1 MTSAVRQSP
10 ADVAPGGT
18 EPAAKDIIMLFHRY
32 LKSFYLRYAPL
43 YLLGI
48 AALIAV
54 NYAQLYIPE
63 YLGRLV
69 DLCTAAAQGGTRLTV
84 ADIGDLLLGVL
95 LVAVILFVGRSIWR
109 LSIFNASGRTE
120 AGLRR
125 LMFEKSERLSPRY
138 YHENKVGGV
147 MAWFTSDLSTVE
159 EYLGWGTVMSVDAV
173 FLSILTVWRMIRL
186 DWVMTLFL
194 LLPLLLIVLWGALV
208 EKYMALKWDARQQAF
223 DRLYDFSQESFT
235 GLAVIKAFVKE
246 TQELHAF
253 AKVARRNRDENISF
267 VRVSVLFD
275 VIISVIIGVCMAAL
289 LALGGYFVW
298 RLTGGTPAVIF
309 GHTMDLTAGGVVTF
323 IGYFDT
329 LIWPMMAM
337 GQIVSMRSR
346 FRASMRRITR
356 FLDEEE
362 ELRDA
367 PGAAPLTDV
376 QGGIAVRHLTFAYP
390 STGNDALSDVS
401 FTVAPGETVGIVGR
415 VGCGKT
421 TLVSLL
427 LRLWNVPEGT
437 VLFDGQDIMHATAAS
452 VREAVAY
459 VPQDQFLFSDT
470 IRGNIALAKP
480 GASDEEIR
488 AAARFA
494 DVDDNITAFRDGYD
508 TVLGERGVTLS
519 GGQKQ
524 RVAMARAALKNAP
537 IMIFDDSV
545 SAVDMATEERIL
557 SHIRE
562 ERRGKTTL
570 IVASRVSTV
579 AGADRILVLRD
590 GRVEAFDTPAR
601 LSETSETYRTMVRL
615 QALERE
621 AGGGETA

>member
-1 MTSAVRQSP
+1 
-10 ADVAPGGT
+10 
-18 EPAAKDIIMLFHRY
+18 MLFHRY
-32 LKSFYLRYAPL
+32 LKPFYLRYAPL

-48 AALIAV
+48 AALVVV

-63 YLGRLV
+63 YLGSLI
-69 DLCTAAAQGGTRLTV
+69 DLCTAAAREGTPLTV
-84 ADIGDLLLGVL
+84 SDIGGLLLGVL

-109 LSIFNASGRTE
+109 LSIFNASGKTE

-125 LMFEKSERLSPRY
+125 LMFGKSERLSPRY

-159 EYLGWGTVMSVDAV
+159 EYLGWGTVMSVDAI
-173 FLSILTVWRMIRL
+173 FLSLLTVWRMIRL

-194 LLPLLLIVLWGALV
+194 LLPLLLIIVWGALV
-208 EKYMALKWDARQQAF
+208 EKYMSMKWDARQQAF

-253 AKVARRNRDENISF
+253 AKVARRNRDESVSF
-267 VRVSVLFD
+267 VRLSVLFD
-275 VIISVIIGVCMAAL
+275 VIISIIIGVCMAAL

-298 RLTGGTPAVIF
+298 RLAGGTPAVIF
-309 GHTMDLTAGGVVTF
+309 GHEMDLTAGGVVTF

-356 FLDEEE
+356 FLDEDE

-367 PGAAPLTDV
+367 PDAAPLRDV
-376 QGGIAVRHLTFAYP
+376 RGGIAVRHLTFAYP
-390 STGNDALSDVS
+390 ATESDALSDVS

-480 GASDEEIR
+480 DATDEEIR

-494 DVDDNITAFRDGYD
+494 DVDDNITAFRSGYD

-524 RVAMARAALKNAP
+524 RVAMARAALKDAP

-557 SHIRE
+557 SNIAK

>member
-1 MTSAVRQSP
+1 
-10 ADVAPGGT
+10 
-18 EPAAKDIIMLFHRY
+18 MLFHRY
-32 LKSFYLRYAPL
+32 LKPFYLRYAPL

-48 AALIAV
+48 AALVVV

-63 YLGRLV
+63 YLGSLI
-69 DLCTAAAQGGTRLTV
+69 DLCTAAAREGTPLTV
-84 ADIGDLLLGVL
+84 SDIGGLLLGVL

-109 LSIFNASGRTE
+109 LSIFNASGKTE

-125 LMFEKSERLSPRY
+125 LMFGKSERLSPRY

-159 EYLGWGTVMSVDAV
+159 EYLGWGTVMSVDAI
-173 FLSILTVWRMIRL
+173 FLSLLTVWRMIRL

-194 LLPLLLIVLWGALV
+194 LLPLLLIIVWGALV
-208 EKYMALKWDARQQAF
+208 EKYMSMKWDARQQAF

-253 AKVARRNRDENISF
+253 AKVARRNRDESVSF
-267 VRVSVLFD
+267 VRLSVLFD
-275 VIISVIIGVCMAAL
+275 VIISIIIGVCMAAL

-298 RLTGGTPAVIF
+298 RLAGGTPAVIF
-309 GHTMDLTAGGVVTF
+309 GHEMDLTAGGVVTF

-367 PGAAPLTDV
+367 PDAAPLRDV
-376 QGGIAVRHLTFAYP
+376 RGGIAVRHLTFAYP
-390 STGNDALSDVS
+390 ATESDALSDVS

-452 VREAVAY
+452 VRKAVAY

-480 GASDEEIR
+480 DATDDEIR

-494 DVDDNITAFRDGYD
+494 DVDDNITAFRGGYD

-524 RVAMARAALKNAP
+524 RVAMARAALKDAP

-557 SHIRE
+557 SNIAK

>member
-1 MTSAVRQSP
+1 
-10 ADVAPGGT
+10 
-18 EPAAKDIIMLFHRY
+18 MLFHRY
-32 LKSFYLRYAPL
+32 LKHFYLRYAPL
-43 YLLGI
+43 YLIGI

-69 DLCTAAAQGGTRLTV
+69 DLCTAAGRDGRNLTV
-84 ADIGDLLLGVL
+84 SDIGDLLLGVV

-109 LSIFNASGRTE
+109 LSIFNASGKTE

-159 EYLGWGTVMSVDAV
+159 EYLGWGTVMSVDAI

-194 LLPLLLIVLWGALV
+194 LLPLLLIVVWGALV
-208 EKYMALKWDARQQAF
+208 EKYMALKWDARQTAF

-275 VIISVIIGVCMAAL
+275 VIISVIIGICMAAL

-298 RLTGGTPAVIF
+298 RLAGGSPAVIF

-367 PGAAPLTDV
+367 PDAVPLRDV
-376 QGGIAVRHLTFAYP
+376 QGGITVDHLTFAYP
-390 STGNDALSDVS
+390 ATEHDALTDIS

-437 VLFDGQDIMHATAAS
+437 VLFDGQDIMRATAES
-452 VREAVAY
+452 VRGAVAY

-480 GASDEEIR
+480 DATDEEIR
-488 AAARFA
+488 AAAQFA

-524 RVAMARAALKNAP
+524 RVAMARAALKDAP

-557 SHIRE
+557 SHIARE
-562 ERRGKTTL
+562 RHGKTTL

-590 GRVEAFDTPAR
+590 GRVEAFDTPAH
-601 LSETSETYRTMVRL
+601 LAETSETYRTMVRL

>member
-1 MTSAVRQSP
+1 
-10 ADVAPGGT
+10 
-18 EPAAKDIIMLFHRY
+18 MLFHRY
-32 LKSFYLRYAPL
+32 LKPFYLRYAPL

-48 AALIAV
+48 AALVVV

-63 YLGRLV
+63 YLGSLI
-69 DLCTAAAQGGTRLTV
+69 DLCTAAAREGTPLTV
-84 ADIGDLLLGVL
+84 SDIGGLLLGVL

-109 LSIFNASGRTE
+109 LSIFNASGKTE

-125 LMFEKSERLSPRY
+125 LMFGKSERLSPRY

-159 EYLGWGTVMSVDAV
+159 EYLGWGTVMSVDAI
-173 FLSILTVWRMIRL
+173 FLSLLTVWRMIRL

-194 LLPLLLIVLWGALV
+194 LLPLLLIIVWGALV
-208 EKYMALKWDARQQAF
+208 EKYMSMKWDARQQAF

-253 AKVARRNRDENISF
+253 AKVARRNRDESVSF
-267 VRVSVLFD
+267 VRLSVLFD
-275 VIISVIIGVCMAAL
+275 VIISIIIGVCMAAL

-298 RLTGGTPAVIF
+298 RLTGGAPAVIF
-309 GHTMDLTAGGVVTF
+309 GHEMDLTAGGVVTF

-367 PGAAPLTDV
+367 PDAAPLRDV
-376 QGGIAVRHLTFAYP
+376 RGGIAVRHLTFAYP
-390 STGNDALSDVS
+390 ATESDALSDVS

-480 GASDEEIR
+480 DATDEEIR
-488 AAARFA
+488 AAAQFA

-524 RVAMARAALKNAP
+524 RVAMARAALKDAP

-557 SHIRE
+557 SHIAK

>member
-1 MTSAVRQSP
+1 
-10 ADVAPGGT
+10 
-18 EPAAKDIIMLFHRY
+18 MLFHRY
-32 LKSFYLRYAPL
+32 LKPFYLRYAPL

-48 AALIAV
+48 AALVVV

-63 YLGRLV
+63 YLGSLI
-69 DLCTAAAQGGTRLTV
+69 DLCTAAAREGTPLTV
-84 ADIGDLLLGVL
+84 SDIGGLLLGVL

-109 LSIFNASGRTE
+109 LSIFNASGKTE

-125 LMFEKSERLSPRY
+125 LMFGKSERLSPRY

-159 EYLGWGTVMSVDAV
+159 EYLGWGTVMSVDAI
-173 FLSILTVWRMIRL
+173 FLSLLTVWRMIRL

-194 LLPLLLIVLWGALV
+194 LLPLLLIIVWGALV
-208 EKYMALKWDARQQAF
+208 EKYMSMKWDARQQAF

-253 AKVARRNRDENISF
+253 AKVARRNRDESVSF
-267 VRVSVLFD
+267 VRLSVLFD

-289 LALGGYFVW
+289 LALGYFVW
-298 RLTGGTPAVIF
+298 RLAGGTPAVIF
-309 GHTMDLTAGGVVTF
+309 GHEMDLTAGGVVTF

-346 FRASMRRITR
+346 FHASMRRITR

-367 PGAAPLTDV
+367 PDAAPLRDV
-376 QGGIAVRHLTFAYP
+376 RGGIAVRHLTFAYP
-390 STGNDALSDVS
+390 ATESDALSDVS

-480 GASDEEIR
+480 DATDEEIR

-494 DVDDNITAFRDGYD
+494 DVDDNITAFRSGYD

-524 RVAMARAALKNAP
+524 RVAMARAALKDAP

-557 SHIRE
+557 SNIAK

>member
-1 MTSAVRQSP
+1 
-10 ADVAPGGT
+10 
-18 EPAAKDIIMLFHRY
+18 MLFHRY
-32 LKSFYLRYAPL
+32 LKPFYLRYAPL

-48 AALIAV
+48 AALVVV

-63 YLGRLV
+63 YLGTLI
-69 DLCTAAAQGGTRLTV
+69 DLCTAAAREGTPLTV
-84 ADIGDLLLGVL
+84 SDIGGLLLGVL

-109 LSIFNASGRTE
+109 LSIFNASGKTE

-159 EYLGWGTVMSVDAV
+159 EYLGWGTVMSVDAI
-173 FLSILTVWRMIRL
+173 FLSLLTVWRMIRL

-194 LLPLLLIVLWGALV
+194 LLPLLLIIVWGALV
-208 EKYMALKWDARQQAF
+208 EKYMAMKWDARQQAF

-298 RLTGGTPAVIF
+298 RLTGGAPAVIF
-309 GHTMDLTAGGVVTF
+309 GHEMDLTAGGVVTF

-356 FLDEEE
+356 FLDEDE

-367 PGAAPLTDV
+367 ADAAPLRDV
-376 QGGIAVRHLTFAYP
+376 RGGIAVRHLTFAYP
-390 STGNDALSDVS
+390 ATESDALSDVS

-480 GASDEEIR
+480 DATDEEIR
-488 AAARFA
+488 AAAQFA

-524 RVAMARAALKNAP
+524 RVAMARAALKDAP

-557 SHIRE
+557 SHIAK

>member
-84 ADIGDLLLGVL
+84 ANIGDLLLGVL

-159 EYLGWGTVMSVDAV
+159 EYLGWGTVMSVDAI

-253 AKVARRNRDENISF
+253 ARVARRNRDENISF

-437 VLFDGQDIMHATAAS
+437 VLFDGQDIMRATAAS

-480 GASDEEIR
+480 DATDEEIR

>member
-1 MTSAVRQSP
+1 
-10 ADVAPGGT
+10 
-18 EPAAKDIIMLFHRY
+18 MLFHRY
-32 LKSFYLRYAPL
+32 LKPFYLRYAPL

-48 AALIAV
+48 AALVVV

-63 YLGRLV
+63 YLGSLI
-69 DLCTAAAQGGTRLTV
+69 DLCTAAAREGTPLTV
-84 ADIGDLLLGVL
+84 SDIGGLLLGVL

-109 LSIFNASGRTE
+109 LSIFNASGKTE

-125 LMFEKSERLSPRY
+125 LMFGKSERLSPRY

-159 EYLGWGTVMSVDAV
+159 EYLGWGTVMSVDAI
-173 FLSILTVWRMIRL
+173 FLSLLTVWRMIRL

-194 LLPLLLIVLWGALV
+194 LLPLLLIIVWGALV
-208 EKYMALKWDARQQAF
+208 EKYMSMKWDARQQAF

-253 AKVARRNRDENISF
+253 AKVARRNRDESVSF
-267 VRVSVLFD
+267 VRLSVLFD

-298 RLTGGTPAVIF
+298 RLAGGTPAVIF
-309 GHTMDLTAGGVVTF
+309 GHEMDLTAGGVVTF

-367 PGAAPLTDV
+367 PDAAPLRDV
-376 QGGIAVRHLTFAYP
+376 RGGIAVRHLTFAYP
-390 STGNDALSDVS
+390 ATESDALSDVS

-437 VLFDGQDIMHATAAS
+437 VLFDGQDIMHATATS

-480 GASDEEIR
+480 DATDDEIR

-494 DVDDNITAFRDGYD
+494 DVDDNITAFRGGYD

-524 RVAMARAALKNAP
+524 RVAMARAALKDAP

-557 SHIRE
+557 SNIAK

>member
-1 MTSAVRQSP
+1 
-10 ADVAPGGT
+10 
-18 EPAAKDIIMLFHRY
+18 MLFHRY
-32 LKSFYLRYAPL
+32 LKPFYLRYAPL

-48 AALIAV
+48 AALVVV

-63 YLGRLV
+63 YLGSLI
-69 DLCTAAAQGGTRLTV
+69 DLCTAAAREGTPLTV
-84 ADIGDLLLGVL
+84 SDIGGLLLGVL

-109 LSIFNASGRTE
+109 LSIFNASGKTE

-125 LMFEKSERLSPRY
+125 LMFGKSERLSPRY

-159 EYLGWGTVMSVDAV
+159 EYLGWGTVMSVDAI
-173 FLSILTVWRMIRL
+173 FLSLLTVWRMIRL

-194 LLPLLLIVLWGALV
+194 LLPLLLIIVWGALV
-208 EKYMALKWDARQQAF
+208 EKYMSMKWDARQQAF

-253 AKVARRNRDENISF
+253 AKVARRNRDESVSF

-275 VIISVIIGVCMAAL
+275 VIISIIIGVCMAAL

-298 RLTGGTPAVIF
+298 RLTGGAPAVIF
-309 GHTMDLTAGGVVTF
+309 GHEMDLTAGGVVTF

-367 PGAAPLTDV
+367 ADAAPLRDV
-376 QGGIAVRHLTFAYP
+376 RGGIAVRHLTFAYP
-390 STGNDALSDVS
+390 ATESDALSDVS

-437 VLFDGQDIMHATAAS
+437 VLFDGQDIMHATVAS
-452 VREAVAY
+452 VREAIAY

-480 GASDEEIR
+480 DATDEEIR
-488 AAARFA
+488 AAAQFA

-524 RVAMARAALKNAP
+524 RVAMARAALKDAP

-557 SHIRE
+557 SNIAK

>member
-1 MTSAVRQSP
+1 MSS
-10 ADVAPGGT
+10 DVFARFAPFIT
-18 EPAAKDIIMLFHRY
+18 EYIYRHGWEGLRPVQTEAARVIFDTDD
-32 LKSFYLRYAPL
+32 
-43 YLLGI
+43 
-48 AALIAV
+48 
-54 NYAQLYIPE
+54 N
-63 YLGRLV
+63 
-69 DLCTAAAQGGTRLTV
+69 
-84 ADIGDLLLGVL
+84 LLLSSGT
-95 LVAVILFVGRSIWR
+95 
-109 LSIFNASGRTE
+109 ASGKTE

-159 EYLGWGTVMSVDAV
+159 EYLGWGTVMSVDAI

-194 LLPLLLIVLWGALV
+194 LLPLLLIVVWGALV
-208 EKYMALKWDARQQAF
+208 EKYMALKWDARQTAF

-275 VIISVIIGVCMAAL
+275 VIISVIIGICMAAL

-298 RLTGGTPAVIF
+298 RLAGGSPAVIF

-367 PGAAPLTDV
+367 PDAVPLRDV
-376 QGGIAVRHLTFAYP
+376 QGGITVDHLTFAYP
-390 STGNDALSDVS
+390 ATEHDALTDIS

-437 VLFDGQDIMHATAAS
+437 VLFDGQDIMRATAES
-452 VREAVAY
+452 VRGAVAY

-480 GASDEEIR
+480 DATDEEIR
-488 AAARFA
+488 AAAQFA

-524 RVAMARAALKNAP
+524 RVAMARAALKDAP

-557 SHIRE
+557 SHIARE
-562 ERRGKTTL
+562 RHGKTTL

-590 GRVEAFDTPAR
+590 GRVEAFDTPAH
-601 LSETSETYRTMVRL
+601 LAETSETYRTMVRL

>member
-1 MTSAVRQSP
+1 
-10 ADVAPGGT
+10 
-18 EPAAKDIIMLFHRY
+18 MLFHRY
-32 LKSFYLRYAPL
+32 LKPFYLRYAPL

-48 AALIAV
+48 AALVVV

-63 YLGRLV
+63 YLGSLI
-69 DLCTAAAQGGTRLTV
+69 DLCTAAAREGTPLTV
-84 ADIGDLLLGVL
+84 SDIGGLLLGVL

-109 LSIFNASGRTE
+109 LSIFNASGKTE

-125 LMFEKSERLSPRY
+125 LMFGKSERLSPRY

-159 EYLGWGTVMSVDAV
+159 EYLGWGTVMSVDAI
-173 FLSILTVWRMIRL
+173 FLSLLTVWRMIRL

-194 LLPLLLIVLWGALV
+194 LLPLLLIIVWGALV
-208 EKYMALKWDARQQAF
+208 EKYMSMKWDARQQAF

-253 AKVARRNRDENISF
+253 AKVARRNRDESVSF
-267 VRVSVLFD
+267 VRLSVLFD
-275 VIISVIIGVCMAAL
+275 VIISIIIGVCMAAL

-298 RLTGGTPAVIF
+298 RLAGGTPAVIF
-309 GHTMDLTAGGVVTF
+309 GHEMDLTAGGVVTF

-367 PGAAPLTDV
+367 PDAAPLRDV
-376 QGGIAVRHLTFAYP
+376 RGGIAVRHLTFTYP
-390 STGNDALSDVS
+390 ATEGDALSDVS
-401 FTVAPGETVGIVGR
+401 FTVTPGETVGIVGR

-480 GASDEEIR
+480 DATDDEIR

-494 DVDDNITAFRDGYD
+494 DVDDNITAFRGGYD

-524 RVAMARAALKNAP
+524 RVAMARAALKDAP

-557 SHIRE
+557 SNIAK

>member
-1 MTSAVRQSP
+1 
-10 ADVAPGGT
+10 
-18 EPAAKDIIMLFHRY
+18 MLFHRY

-43 YLLGI
+43 YLLGV

-95 LVAVILFVGRSIWR
+95 LVAVILFVGRSVWR

-159 EYLGWGTVMSVDAV
+159 EYLGWGTVMSVDAI

-253 AKVARRNRDENISF
+253 ARVARRNRDENISF

-367 PGAAPLTDV
+367 PGAAPLRDI

-390 STGNDALSDVS
+390 STGDDALSDVS

-437 VLFDGQDIMHATAAS
+437 VLFDGQDIMHAAAAS

-480 GASDEEIR
+480 DATDEEIR

>member
-1 MTSAVRQSP
+1 
-10 ADVAPGGT
+10 
-18 EPAAKDIIMLFHRY
+18 MLFHRY
-32 LKSFYLRYAPL
+32 LKPFYLRYAPL

-48 AALIAV
+48 AALVVV

-63 YLGRLV
+63 YLGSLI
-69 DLCTAAAQGGTRLTV
+69 DLCTAAAREGTPLTV
-84 ADIGDLLLGVL
+84 SDIGGLLLGVL

-109 LSIFNASGRTE
+109 LSIFNASGKTE

-125 LMFEKSERLSPRY
+125 LMFGKSERLSPRY

-159 EYLGWGTVMSVDAV
+159 EYLGWGTVMSVDAI
-173 FLSILTVWRMIRL
+173 FLSLLTVWRMIRL

-194 LLPLLLIVLWGALV
+194 LLPLLLIIVWGALV
-208 EKYMALKWDARQQAF
+208 EKYMSMKWDARQQAF

-235 GLAVIKAFVKE
+235 GIAVIKAFVKE

-253 AKVARRNRDENISF
+253 AKVARRNRDESVSF
-267 VRVSVLFD
+267 VRLSVLFD
-275 VIISVIIGVCMAAL
+275 VIISIIIGVCMAAL

-298 RLTGGTPAVIF
+298 RLTGGAPAVIF
-309 GHTMDLTAGGVVTF
+309 GHEMDLTAGGVVTF

-356 FLDEEE
+356 FLDEDE

-367 PGAAPLTDV
+367 ADAAPLRDV
-376 QGGIAVRHLTFAYP
+376 RGGIAVRHLTFAYP
-390 STGNDALSDVS
+390 ATESDALSDVS

-437 VLFDGQDIMHATAAS
+437 VLFDGQDIMHATVAS
-452 VREAVAY
+452 VREAIAY

-480 GASDEEIR
+480 DATDEEIR

-524 RVAMARAALKNAP
+524 RVAMARAALKDAP

-557 SHIRE
+557 SHIAK

-590 GRVEAFDTPAR
+590 GQVEAFDTPAR

>member
-1 MTSAVRQSP
+1 
-10 ADVAPGGT
+10 
-18 EPAAKDIIMLFHRY
+18 MLFHRY

-43 YLLGI
+43 YLLGV

-95 LVAVILFVGRSIWR
+95 LVAVILFVGRSVWR

-159 EYLGWGTVMSVDAV
+159 EYLGWGTVMSVDAI

-253 AKVARRNRDENISF
+253 ARVARRNRDENISF

-367 PGAAPLTDV
+367 PGAAPLRDI

-437 VLFDGQDIMHATAAS
+437 VLFDGQDIMRATAAS

-480 GASDEEIR
+480 DATDEEIR

>member
-1 MTSAVRQSP
+1 
-10 ADVAPGGT
+10 
-18 EPAAKDIIMLFHRY
+18 MLFHRY
-32 LKSFYLRYAPL
+32 LKPFYLRYAPL

-48 AALIAV
+48 AALVVV

-63 YLGRLV
+63 YLGTLI
-69 DLCTAAAQGGTRLTV
+69 DLCTAAAREGTPLTV
-84 ADIGDLLLGVL
+84 SDIGGLLLGVL

-109 LSIFNASGRTE
+109 LSIFNASGKTE

-159 EYLGWGTVMSVDAV
+159 EYLGWGTVMSVDAI
-173 FLSILTVWRMIRL
+173 FLSLLTVWRMIRL

-194 LLPLLLIVLWGALV
+194 LLPLLLIIVWGALV
-208 EKYMALKWDARQQAF
+208 EKYMSMKWDARQQAF

-298 RLTGGTPAVIF
+298 RLTGGAPAVIF
-309 GHTMDLTAGGVVTF
+309 GHEMDLTAGGVVTF

-356 FLDEEE
+356 FLDEDE

-367 PGAAPLTDV
+367 ADAAPLRDV
-376 QGGIAVRHLTFAYP
+376 RGGITVRHLTFAYP
-390 STGNDALSDVS
+390 ATESDALSDVS

-437 VLFDGQDIMHATAAS
+437 VLFDGQDIMHATVAS
-452 VREAVAY
+452 VREAIAY

-480 GASDEEIR
+480 DATDEEIR
-488 AAARFA
+488 AAAQFA

-524 RVAMARAALKNAP
+524 RVAMARAALKDAP

-557 SHIRE
+557 SHIAK

>member
-437 VLFDGQDIMHATAAS
+437 VLFDGQDIMRATAAS

-480 GASDEEIR
+480 DATDEEIR

>member
-1 MTSAVRQSP
+1 
-10 ADVAPGGT
+10 
-18 EPAAKDIIMLFHRY
+18 MLFHRY
-32 LKSFYLRYAPL
+32 LKPFYLRYAPL

-48 AALIAV
+48 AALVVV

-63 YLGRLV
+63 YLGSLI
-69 DLCTAAAQGGTRLTV
+69 DLCTAAAREGTPLTV
-84 ADIGDLLLGVL
+84 SDIGGLLLGVL

-109 LSIFNASGRTE
+109 LSIFNASGKTE

-159 EYLGWGTVMSVDAV
+159 EYLGWGTVMSVDAI
-173 FLSILTVWRMIRL
+173 FLSLLTVWRMIRL

-194 LLPLLLIVLWGALV
+194 LLPLLLIIVWGALV
-208 EKYMALKWDARQQAF
+208 EKYMSMKWDARQQAF

-253 AKVARRNRDENISF
+253 AKVARRNRDESVSF

-275 VIISVIIGVCMAAL
+275 VIISIIIGVCMAAL

-298 RLTGGTPAVIF
+298 RLTGGAPAVIF
-309 GHTMDLTAGGVVTF
+309 GHEMDLTAGGVVTF

-356 FLDEEE
+356 FLDENE

-367 PGAAPLTDV
+367 ADAAPLRDV
-376 QGGIAVRHLTFAYP
+376 RGGIAVRHLTFAYP
-390 STGNDALSDVS
+390 ATESDALSDVS

-437 VLFDGQDIMHATAAS
+437 VLFDGQDIMHATVAS
-452 VREAVAY
+452 VREAIAY

-480 GASDEEIR
+480 DATDEEIR
-488 AAARFA
+488 AAAQFA

-524 RVAMARAALKNAP
+524 RVAMARAALKDAP

-557 SHIRE
+557 SHIAK

>member
-1 MTSAVRQSP
+1 
-10 ADVAPGGT
+10 
-18 EPAAKDIIMLFHRY
+18 MLFHRY
-32 LKSFYLRYAPL
+32 LKPFYLRYAPL

-48 AALIAV
+48 AALVVV

-63 YLGRLV
+63 YLGSLI
-69 DLCTAAAQGGTRLTV
+69 DLCTAAAREGTPLTV
-84 ADIGDLLLGVL
+84 SDIGGLLLGVL

-109 LSIFNASGRTE
+109 LSIFNASGKTE

-125 LMFEKSERLSPRY
+125 LMFGKSERLSPRY

-159 EYLGWGTVMSVDAV
+159 EYLGWGTVMSVDAI
-173 FLSILTVWRMIRL
+173 FLSLLTVWRMIRL

-194 LLPLLLIVLWGALV
+194 LLPLLLIIVWWALV
-208 EKYMALKWDARQQAF
+208 EKYMSMKWDARQQAF

-253 AKVARRNRDENISF
+253 AKVARRNRDESVSF
-267 VRVSVLFD
+267 VRLSVLFD
-275 VIISVIIGVCMAAL
+275 VIISIIIGVCMAAL

-298 RLTGGTPAVIF
+298 RLTGGAPAVIF
-309 GHTMDLTAGGVVTF
+309 GHEMDLTAGGVVTF

-367 PGAAPLTDV
+367 PDAAPLRDV
-376 QGGIAVRHLTFAYP
+376 RGGIAVRHLTFAYP
-390 STGNDALSDVS
+390 ATESDALSDVS

-480 GASDEEIR
+480 DATDEEIR
-488 AAARFA
+488 AAAQFA

-524 RVAMARAALKNAP
+524 RVAMARAALKDAP

-557 SHIRE
+557 SHIAK

>member
-1 MTSAVRQSP
+1 
-10 ADVAPGGT
+10 
-18 EPAAKDIIMLFHRY
+18 MLFHRY

-43 YLLGI
+43 YLLGV

-253 AKVARRNRDENISF
+253 ARVARRNRDENISF

-390 STGNDALSDVS
+390 STGDDALSDVS

-437 VLFDGQDIMHATAAS
+437 VLFDGQDIMRATAAS

-480 GASDEEIR
+480 DATDEEIR

>member
-1 MTSAVRQSP
+1 M
-10 ADVAPGGT
+10 
-18 EPAAKDIIMLFHRY
+18 
-32 LKSFYLRYAPL
+32 
-43 YLLGI
+43 
-48 AALIAV
+48 
-54 NYAQLYIPE
+54 
-63 YLGRLV
+63 
-69 DLCTAAAQGGTRLTV
+69 
-84 ADIGDLLLGVL
+84 
-95 LVAVILFVGRSIWR
+95 
-109 LSIFNASGRTE
+109 
-120 AGLRR
+120 
-125 LMFEKSERLSPRY
+125 
-138 YHENKVGGV
+138 
-147 MAWFTSDLSTVE
+147 
-159 EYLGWGTVMSVDAV
+159 
-173 FLSILTVWRMIRL
+173 
-186 DWVMTLFL
+186 
-194 LLPLLLIVLWGALV
+194 
-208 EKYMALKWDARQQAF
+208 
-223 DRLYDFSQESFT
+223 
-235 GLAVIKAFVKE
+235 
-246 TQELHAF
+246 
-253 AKVARRNRDENISF
+253 
-267 VRVSVLFD
+267 
-275 VIISVIIGVCMAAL
+275 
-289 LALGGYFVW
+289 
-298 RLTGGTPAVIF
+298 IF
-309 GHTMDLTAGGVVTF
+309 GHEMDLTAGGVVTF

-367 PGAAPLTDV
+367 PDAAPLRDV
-376 QGGIAVRHLTFAYP
+376 RGGIAVRHLTFAYP
-390 STGNDALSDVS
+390 ATESEALSDVS

-459 VPQDQFLFSDT
+459 VPQDQFLF
-470 IRGNIALAKP
+470 RGNIALAKP
-480 GASDEEIR
+480 DATDEEIR

-494 DVDDNITAFRDGYD
+494 DVDDNITAFRGGYD

-524 RVAMARAALKNAP
+524 RVAMARAALKDAP

-545 SAVDMATEERIL
+545 SSVDMATEERIL
-557 SHIRE
+557 SNIAK

>member
-1 MTSAVRQSP
+1 
-10 ADVAPGGT
+10 
-18 EPAAKDIIMLFHRY
+18 
-32 LKSFYLRYAPL
+32 
-43 YLLGI
+43 
-48 AALIAV
+48 
-54 NYAQLYIPE
+54 
-63 YLGRLV
+63 
-69 DLCTAAAQGGTRLTV
+69 
-84 ADIGDLLLGVL
+84 
-95 LVAVILFVGRSIWR
+95 
-109 LSIFNASGRTE
+109 
-120 AGLRR
+120 
-125 LMFEKSERLSPRY
+125 
-138 YHENKVGGV
+138 
-147 MAWFTSDLSTVE
+147 
-159 EYLGWGTVMSVDAV
+159 MS
-173 FLSILTVWRMIRL
+173 M
-186 DWVMTLFL
+186 
-194 LLPLLLIVLWGALV
+194 
-208 EKYMALKWDARQQAF
+208 KWDARQQAF

-253 AKVARRNRDENISF
+253 AKVARRNRDESVSF
-267 VRVSVLFD
+267 VRLSVLFD
-275 VIISVIIGVCMAAL
+275 VIISIIIGVCMAAL

-298 RLTGGTPAVIF
+298 RLTGGAPAVIF
-309 GHTMDLTAGGVVTF
+309 GHEMDLTAGGVVTF

-367 PGAAPLTDV
+367 PDAAPLRDV
-376 QGGIAVRHLTFAYP
+376 RGGIAVRHLTFAYP
-390 STGNDALSDVS
+390 ATESDALSDVS

-480 GASDEEIR
+480 DATDEEIR

-494 DVDDNITAFRDGYD
+494 DVDDNITAFRGGYD

-524 RVAMARAALKNAP
+524 RVAMARAALKDAP

-557 SHIRE
+557 SHIAK

-590 GRVEAFDTPAR
+590 GREEAFDTPAR

-621 AGGGETA
+621 VGGGETA

>member
-1 MTSAVRQSP
+1 
-10 ADVAPGGT
+10 
-18 EPAAKDIIMLFHRY
+18 MLFHRY
-32 LKSFYLRYAPL
+32 LKPFYLRYAPL

-48 AALIAV
+48 AALVVV

-63 YLGRLV
+63 YLGSLI
-69 DLCTAAAQGGTRLTV
+69 DLCTAAAREGTPLTV
-84 ADIGDLLLGVL
+84 SDIGGLLLGVL

-109 LSIFNASGRTE
+109 LSIFNASGKTE

-125 LMFEKSERLSPRY
+125 LMFGKSERLSPRY

-159 EYLGWGTVMSVDAV
+159 EYLGWGTVMSVDAI
-173 FLSILTVWRMIRL
+173 FLSLLTVWRMIRL

-194 LLPLLLIVLWGALV
+194 LLPLLLIIVWGALV
-208 EKYMALKWDARQQAF
+208 EKYMSMKWDARQQAF

-253 AKVARRNRDENISF
+253 AKVARRNRDESVSF
-267 VRVSVLFD
+267 VRLSVLFD

-298 RLTGGTPAVIF
+298 RLTGGAPAVIF
-309 GHTMDLTAGGVVTF
+309 GHEMDLTAGGVVTF

-356 FLDEEE
+356 FLDEDE

-367 PGAAPLTDV
+367 ADAAPLRDV
-376 QGGIAVRHLTFAYP
+376 RGGIAVRHLTFAYP
-390 STGNDALSDVS
+390 ATESDALSDVS

-437 VLFDGQDIMHATAAS
+437 VLFDGQDIMHATVAS
-452 VREAVAY
+452 VREAIAY

-480 GASDEEIR
+480 DATDEEIR
-488 AAARFA
+488 AAAQFA

-524 RVAMARAALKNAP
+524 RVAMARAALKDAP

-557 SHIRE
+557 SHIAK

>member
-1 MTSAVRQSP
+1 
-10 ADVAPGGT
+10 
-18 EPAAKDIIMLFHRY
+18 
-32 LKSFYLRYAPL
+32 
-43 YLLGI
+43 
-48 AALIAV
+48 
-54 NYAQLYIPE
+54 
-63 YLGRLV
+63 
-69 DLCTAAAQGGTRLTV
+69 
-84 ADIGDLLLGVL
+84 
-95 LVAVILFVGRSIWR
+95 
-109 LSIFNASGRTE
+109 
-120 AGLRR
+120 
-125 LMFEKSERLSPRY
+125 
-138 YHENKVGGV
+138 
-147 MAWFTSDLSTVE
+147 
-159 EYLGWGTVMSVDAV
+159 
-173 FLSILTVWRMIRL
+173 
-186 DWVMTLFL
+186 
-194 LLPLLLIVLWGALV
+194 
-208 EKYMALKWDARQQAF
+208 
-223 DRLYDFSQESFT
+223 
-235 GLAVIKAFVKE
+235 
-246 TQELHAF
+246 
-253 AKVARRNRDENISF
+253 
-267 VRVSVLFD
+267 
-275 VIISVIIGVCMAAL
+275 
-289 LALGGYFVW
+289 
-298 RLTGGTPAVIF
+298 
-309 GHTMDLTAGGVVTF
+309 
-323 IGYFDT
+323 
-329 LIWPMMAM
+329 
-337 GQIVSMRSR
+337 MRSR

-356 FLDEEE
+356 FLDEDE

-367 PGAAPLTDV
+367 PDAAPLRDV
-376 QGGIAVRHLTFAYP
+376 RGGIAVRHLTFAYP
-390 STGNDALSDVS
+390 ATESDALSDVS

-480 GASDEEIR
+480 DATDDEIR

-494 DVDDNITAFRDGYD
+494 DVDDNITAFRGGYD

-524 RVAMARAALKNAP
+524 RVAMARAALKDAP

-557 SHIRE
+557 SHIAK

>member
-18 EPAAKDIIMLFHRY
+18 EPAAKDIVMLFHRY

-253 AKVARRNRDENISF
+253 AGVARRNRDENISF

-437 VLFDGQDIMHATAAS
+437 VLFDGQDIMRATAAS

-480 GASDEEIR
+480 GATDEEIR

>member
-1 MTSAVRQSP
+1 
-10 ADVAPGGT
+10 
-18 EPAAKDIIMLFHRY
+18 MLFHRY
-32 LKSFYLRYAPL
+32 LKPFYLRYAPL

-63 YLGRLV
+63 YLGSLI
-69 DLCTAAAQGGTRLTV
+69 DLCTAAAREGTPLSV
-84 ADIGDLLLGVL
+84 ADIGGLLLGVV

-109 LSIFNASGRTE
+109 LSIFNASDKTE

-159 EYLGWGTVMSVDAV
+159 EYLSWGTVMSVDAI
-173 FLSILTVWRMIRL
+173 FLSLLTMWRMIRL

-194 LLPLLLIVLWGALV
+194 LLPLLLIIVWGALV
-208 EKYMALKWDARQQAF
+208 EKYMSMKWDARQQAF

-289 LALGGYFVW
+289 LALGGYFVR
-298 RLTGGTPAVIF
+298 RLAGGTPAVIF
-309 GHTMDLTAGGVVTF
+309 GHEMNLTAGGVVTF

-356 FLDEEE
+356 FLDENE

-367 PGAAPLTDV
+367 ADAAPLRDV
-376 QGGIAVRHLTFAYP
+376 RGGIAVRHLTFAYP
-390 STGNDALSDVS
+390 ATESDALSDVS

-452 VREAVAY
+452 VRGAVAY

-480 GASDEEIR
+480 DATDEEIR
-488 AAARFA
+488 AASRFA
-494 DVDDNITAFRDGYD
+494 DVDNNITAFRDGYD

-524 RVAMARAALKNAP
+524 RVAMARAALKDAP

-557 SHIRE
+557 SHIAE